1 MIETEVLSLL
11 IAVLIF
17 YGWWEYRSHRQI
29 LKKIPIRIHVNGTRG
44 KSSVTRLISAGLRE
58 AGIRTLAKTTGTLPR
73 VVFPDGDEK
82 SVYRAGRANILEQTK
97 ILRLAAQQ
105 SVEAVVLECMALDP
119 QNQWISENRIVQATH
134 MVITNIGE
142 DHLEIM
148 GPKKEDVALALGAT
162 IPPNRKLFTSEREFL
177 HILKK
182 ICLDRGTEL
191 IASVLNE
198 TEVVTDED
206 LRGFSYYEHR
216 ENVNL
221 ALRVCDSIG
230 VDRQTALRG
239 MQKAIPDL
247 GATAAYKMD
256 FFGRQIYF
264 VNGFAANDPASS
276 KRVWELA
283 RLAFPEV
290 QSKIAIVNCRP
301 DRPDRSLQL
310 GTEVGSW
317 GENSPN
323 AYLIV
328 GTGTHIFGKG
338 ALDAGVPASKL
349 HFAEDVSEMEIF
361 EMALALGSKTTL
373 FVGIGNIGGLG
384 LSLVRTFKN
393 RSEPIG
399 LR

>member
-1 MIETEVLSLL
+1 MLSFLLTVLL
-11 IAVLIF
+11 F
-17 YGWWEYRSHRQI
+17 YGWWEYRSHRRI

-44 KSSVTRLISAGLRE
+44 KSSVTRLIAAGLRE
-58 AGIRTLAKTTGTLPR
+58 AGIRTMAKTTGTLPR
-73 VVFPDGDEK
+73 IVFPNGDEK
-82 SVYRAGRANILEQTK
+82 SVYRPGGANILEQTR
-97 ILRLAAQQ
+97 ILRLAARE
-105 SVEAVVLECMALDP
+105 SVDAVVLECMALLP

-134 MVITNIGE
+134 TVITNIGE

-148 GPKKEDVALALGAT
+148 GPEKEDVALALGAT
-162 IPPNRKLFTSEREFL
+162 IPPNRKLFTSEGKFL
-177 HILKK
+177 YIIKK

-191 IASVLNE
+191 ISAARSE
-198 TEVVTDED
+198 TDTVTDED
-206 LRGFSYYEHR
+206 LGGFSYYEHR

-239 MQKAIPDL
+239 MQKAVPDL
-247 GATAAYKMD
+247 GATTAYKMD
-256 FFGRQIYF
+256 FFGRRIYF

-283 RLAFPEV
+283 SSAFPDV

-317 GENSPN
+317 GENSPH

-328 GTGTHIFGKG
+328 GTGTHIFAKG
-338 ALDAGVPASKL
+338 ALDAGIPASRL
-349 HFAEDVSEMEIF
+349 NFAEDVSEMEIF
-361 EMALALGSKTTL
+361 EMALALGRKTTL

-393 RSEPIG
+393 RSESIG

>member
-1 MIETEVLSLL
+1 M
-11 IAVLIF
+11 
-17 YGWWEYRSHRQI
+17 
-29 LKKIPIRIHVNGTRG
+29 
-44 KSSVTRLISAGLRE
+44 TRLIAAGLRE
-58 AGIRTLAKTTGTLPR
+58 AGIRTVAKTTGTLPK
-73 VVFPDGDEK
+73 VVFPDGSEK
-82 SVYRAGRANILEQTK
+82 SVYRVGRANILEQLK
-97 ILRLAAQQ
+97 ILKLAAEQ
-105 SVEAVVLECMALDP
+105 SAEAVVLECMALLP
-119 QNQWISENRIVQATH
+119 QNQWVSENKLVRATH
-134 MVITNIGE
+134 TVITNIGE

-148 GPKKEDVALALGAT
+148 GPEKEDVALALGAT
-162 IPPNRKLFTSEREFL
+162 IPPNQKLFTSEGEFL
-177 HILKK
+177 PIIEN
-182 ICLDRGTEL
+182 ICLDRDTEL
-191 IASVLNE
+191 ITSVPNE
-198 TEVVTDED
+198 IESVTEED

-230 VDRQTALRG
+230 VDRQIALNG

-247 GATAAYKMD
+247 GATAAYRMD
-256 FFGRQIYF
+256 FFGRSIYF
-264 VNGFAANDPASS
+264 VNGFAANDPASTR
-276 KRVWELA
+276 RVWRMA
-283 RLAFPEV
+283 SSAFPEV

-310 GTEVGSW
+310 GNEVGSW
-317 GENSPN
+317 RENSPE

-328 GTGTHIFGKG
+328 GTGTHIFAKG
-338 ALDAGVPASKL
+338 ALDTGVPASKL
-349 HFAEDVSEMEIF
+349 HFAEDMSDIEIF